1 VQCLSFFFHRQDSFN
16 SMKLKKLIPLSAS
29 VLVLT
34 GLYLPTLVLPAAA
47 QVQIAQAQP
56 RIRIA
61 VLDFEYAS
69 TGQTWAWWGGI
80 APSQGVSDLLTNKL
94 VDGGAYTLIERSRI
108 QAVLQEQNLGASG
121 RIDASTAAQV
131 GRILGADAVVM
142 GSITRYNVNEGS
154 SGMSILGVGSNR
166 RRVTADVQLT
176 ARLVNTTTSEIIATA
191 EGQGEAQQR
200 SGGLSIGGLFSQGS
214 SNNNTDELISNAAQ
228 AAVEQLSGVLTSKA
242 SEMGGATSGVPSVS
256 ALVADVAGSSVII
269 NKGSS
274 DGFRVGMTLS
284 IERVT
289 REVKD
294 PATGQ
299 VIRTVTSPVGQ
310 IELTSVDG
318 RSSEGRVVSGN
329 GMQIGDR
336 AIAVE

>member
-1 VQCLSFFFHRQDSFN
+1 
-16 SMKLKKLIPLSAS
+16 MKFSKLIPLSAS
-29 VLVLT
+29 ALLLT
-34 GLYLPTLVLPAAA
+34 GLFLPTLVLPAAA
-47 QVQIAQAQP
+47 QVQLAQAQP
-56 RIRIA
+56 KMRIA

-69 TGQTWAWWGGI
+69 TGQTWSWWGGI

-121 RIDASTAAQV
+121 RVDASTAAQI

-154 SGMSILGVGSNR
+154 SGMTILGVGSSR

-214 SNNNTDELISNAAQ
+214 DNNNTDELISNAAQ

-242 SEMGGATSGVPSVS
+242 TDVAAMPAGVPNIA
-256 ALVADVAGSSVII
+256 ALVADVAGGSVII

-274 DGFRVGMTLS
+274 DGFRVGMTIS

-299 VIRTVTSPVGQ
+299 VIRTVTSPVGR
-310 IELTSVDG
+310 IELTSVDA
-318 RSSEGRVVSGN
+318 RSSEGRVISGT
-329 GMQIGDR
+329 GMRVGDQ
-336 AIAVE
+336 AIAVQ

>member
-1 VQCLSFFFHRQDSFN
+1 
-16 SMKLKKLIPLSAS
+16 
-29 VLVLT
+29 
-34 GLYLPTLVLPAAA
+34 
-47 QVQIAQAQP
+47 
-56 RIRIA
+56 
-61 VLDFEYAS
+61 
-69 TGQTWAWWGGI
+69 
-80 APSQGVSDLLTNKL
+80 VSDLLTNKL

-176 ARLVNTTTSEIIATA
+176 ARLVNTTTSEIVATA

-242 SEMGGATSGVPSVS
+242 SEMGATSGVSNIS

-299 VIRTVTSPVGQ
+299 VIRTVTSPVGR